1 MHRRE
6 LLRDVGVAAAPAS
19 PILASS
25 AAEAH
30 RRTAWTEGRRM
41 MAKLGSATLGFV
53 IAMLG
58 SGAPL
63 RAQDTVIMGTVGS
76 ASANLW
82 PVFIGLDKGFFA
94 AENIKIDLVYVPASA
109 AAIQQLAA
117 GSLNMTISTGLV
129 DPIRAIDQGAAIAI
143 VRFEVQAPPYV
154 MMAKPNVKSLNGLK
168 GKVISVGGAK
178 DITRVYAE
186 RMLAPHGLKPGD
198 YDFVYAGATTA
209 RAQALLSG
217 AVDAAILLP
226 PSNFQI
232 GSAGYNDLGLTIDY
246 APELAFSGTVVN
258 RAWAGRNEPTTRR
271 VLAAQNKS
279 IEYLYD
285 DRNRDEAIRIL
296 VAASGLKIEDV
307 DKSYDFFRKN
317 NFFDRSGK
325 ISQSKMN
332 ALLDALVSLG
342 DLRARG
348 DIERFLLRGVAQLSD

>member
-1 MHRRE
+1 
-6 LLRDVGVAAAPAS
+6 
-19 PILASS
+19 
-25 AAEAH
+25 
-30 RRTAWTEGRRM
+30 M
-41 MAKLGSATLGFV
+41 MGKLGSATLGLV
-53 IAMLG
+53 IALLG

-117 GSLNMTISTGLV
+117 GSLNITISTGLV

-143 VRFEVQAPPYV
+143 VRFEIQAPPYA
-154 MMAKPNVKSLNGLK
+154 MMAKSNVKSLDGLK

-232 GSAGYNDLGLTIDY
+232 GSAGFNDLGLTIDY

-258 RAWAGRNEPTTRR
+258 RAWAGRNEPAIRR

-285 DRNRDEAIRIL
+285 DRNREEAIRIL

-307 DKSYDFFRKN
+307 DKSYDFFHKN

-348 DIERFLLRGVAQLSD
+348 DVERFFLRGVAQVSD